1 MAAGVESTAAND
13 AAAARFSLRL
23 SSSTAIAV
31 LAPIIAV
38 ALPVA
43 LYLRTLAPTVG
54 ANDSAEFATVGA
66 TFGVPHPPGYPLLTL
81 LLRAAWYL
89 PLGNPA
95 FRANLVSAVAAAV
108 ALAFTYAI
116 IVQLTHQRLPA
127 VLGAWL
133 LGLSL
138 PFWFY
143 AIVAEVYT
151 LDAALF
157 AGTILFLL
165 RWRDTRSTSDLVA
178 AFLCFGLSM
187 ANRNVNALNAPAIV
201 VFLLPDLRREP
212 RRVLAASLAVLPC
225 LALYAI
231 LPLRSAMDAGYIW
244 GSHYRVDATPLP
256 PHLTRLD
263 DFWWLV
269 SAAIYRPLL
278 HLYSWTQRLAEAKR
292 LLRDLWG
299 ALMPPG
305 IVLAVVGA
313 GALAVKRTSAFA
325 LVALMVVPQTLFFIN
340 YAALDK
346 RQMFINTYVGV
357 AVFAGYG
364 LAYVIEVLARD
375 LHVPYRATATATACV
390 VAVIAGLLIQ
400 STYHD
405 VDRSADTGAHERS
418 VAFLDITTP
427 NAIIIGGWGNVAPLV
442 YVQTVEH
449 RRPDVALV
457 QNWRLT
463 LEEERA
469 MVAYNIA
476 LGRGVY
482 TFYPDPLFDDY
493 LQIPVGNWIKIEP
506 VPH

>member
-1 MAAGVESTAAND
+1 M
-13 AAAARFSLRL
+13 RL
-23 SSSTAIAV
+23 SAGTAVAV

-43 LYLRTLAPTVG
+43 LYLRTLAPTV
-54 ANDSAEFATVGA
+54 AENDAAEFPTVGA

-108 ALAFTYAI
+108 ALALTYAI

-127 VLGAWL
+127 VFGAWL

-178 AFLCFGLSM
+178 AFLCFGLSL

-201 VFLLPDLRREP
+201 LFLLPDLRREP

-231 LPLRSAMDAGYIW
+231 LPLRSAMGAGYIW
-244 GSHYRVDATPLP
+244 GSHYRVDATPVP
-256 PHLTRLD
+256 PDLTRLD
-263 DFWWLV
+263 DLWWLV
-269 SAAIYRPLL
+269 SAAIYRPLV
-278 HLYSWTQRLAEAKR
+278 HLYSWTQRLAEARR

-325 LVALMVVPQTLFFIN
+325 FVALMVVPQTLFFIN
-340 YAALDK
+340 YAAWDK

-357 AVFAGYG
+357 AVLAGFG
-364 LAYVIEVLARD
+364 LAYVIGVLNRD
-375 LHVPYRATATATACV
+375 LHLPYRVAATATACV
-390 VAVIAGLLIQ
+390 VAVIAVRLINA
-400 STYHD
+400 SYHD

-427 NAIIIGGWGNVAPLV
+427 NAIIIGGWLEITPLI
-442 YVQTVEH
+442 YVQTAEH
-449 RRPDVALV
+449 RRPDVSLV
-457 QNWRLT
+457 QSLWLT
-463 LEEERA
+463 AEEERA
-469 MVAYNIA
+469 MVAYN
-476 LGRGVY
+476 LERGRGVY

-493 LQIPVGNWIKIEP
+493 LQTPVGAWIKLEP
-506 VPH
+506 VQH